1 MRRFLCIALIA
12 LSGCAIVH
20 SPHGTCAAILNGS
33 CTAAAD
39 GSYEAKAATNE
50 TTWAGFF
57 SSFVMAAGAA
67 YTIGR

>member
-20 SPHGTCAAILNGS
+20 SPHGTCAAFLNAS
-33 CTAAAD
+33 CTATAD
-39 GSYEAKAATNE
+39 GSYEAKTATNE

-57 SSFVMAAGAA
+57 ATLVSAAGTA
-67 YTIGR
+67 YAIGR